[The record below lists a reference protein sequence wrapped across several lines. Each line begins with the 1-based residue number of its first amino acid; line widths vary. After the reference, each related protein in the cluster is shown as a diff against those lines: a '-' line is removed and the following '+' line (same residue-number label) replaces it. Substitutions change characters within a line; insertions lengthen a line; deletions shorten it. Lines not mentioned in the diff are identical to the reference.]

1 MMECVC
7 CATEYDAL
15 SVEEI
20 AEIAFALRG
29 YHINEGDYGGLVVR
43 VESCPCV
50 CADGYSTCYTLSV
63 SVSAAFGT
71 EKAYPVYMRREAPTA
86 KNRNALVALG
96 REIKEAIEA
105 LQGDSVAFLCPPK

>member
-7 CATEYDAL
+7 CATEDDAL
-15 SVEEI
+15 SVDEI

-29 YHINEGDYGGLVVR
+29 QCINKDDYAGLTVQ

-50 CADGYSTCYTLSV
+50 CANGYSACYMLTV
-63 SVSAAFGT
+63 SVSTAFSA
-71 EKAYPVYMRREAPTA
+71 EKVYPVYRRREAPTA
-86 KNRNALVALG
+86 ENRNALIALG

-105 LQGDSVAFLCPPK
+105 LQGDSVTFLCPSR